1 MRDIV
6 LLFSNQLSV
15 KKHWQK
21 SIDKVYYN
29 VIEIESINGIF
40 EYLQNNDN
48 DKTILMLDETDIKDI
63 QNQLTNLQEYSVKT
77 ILLNTIPN
85 INHALTLLKYNIYG
99 YENSYIHK
107 TNLMKMLNGV
117 SKNKKWF
124 FRDLTNFIINNY
136 IQTIE
141 QKEEKE
147 AGFLELLT
155 QQEKEIASLVAN
167 GFTNK
172 EIAISKKIALSTV
185 KNHIHHI
192 FEKVGVS
199 DRFSLAL
206 KFKQHG

>member
-147 AGFLELLT
+147 AVFLELLT

>member
-29 VIEIESINGIF
+29 VIEIKSINGIF